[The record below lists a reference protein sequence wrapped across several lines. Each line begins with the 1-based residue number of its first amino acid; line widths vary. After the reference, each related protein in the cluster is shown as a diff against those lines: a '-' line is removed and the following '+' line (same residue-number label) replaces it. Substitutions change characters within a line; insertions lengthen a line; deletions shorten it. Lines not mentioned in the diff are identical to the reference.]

1 LQSNKLESMEKEI
14 YWQAFSENDARFD
27 GVFYTGV
34 RTTGIFCRPSCTAR
48 LPKRRNVV
56 FFDTYK
62 QAEEGGFRA
71 CLRCKPTEERPAD
84 PQVDAVVKACGLLES
99 EEQITL
105 EDLSAEVGMSA
116 SHLQR
121 VFKEI
126 IGVSPKKYAEARRM
140 EKFKTEIRKGHD
152 VVTAMYDAGYG
163 SSSRLYE
170 KASENMGMTPA
181 VYQKG
186 GKGMEINY
194 TIADSDIGRMLVAR
208 TPKGVCA
215 ITFGDDDAALVE
227 NLENEYPRAS
237 IVKDGKDLKDSVDA
251 ITQYLA
257 GKDKRLDLPVDVQ
270 ATAFQMQVWEALRK
284 IPYGKTVSYTDVAE
298 MLGDRK
304 KVRAVASACA
314 KNRVALVIPCHRVV
328 GAGGALSGYRWGIE
342 RKKKLIEAEQVRGS
356 KFDVQSS

>member
-1 LQSNKLESMEKEI
+1 MEKEI
-14 YWQAFSENDARFD
+14 YWQAFSENNPRFD

-34 RTTGIFCRPSCTAR
+34 LTTKIFCRPSCTAR
-48 LPKRRNVV
+48 LPKRQNVV
-56 FFDTYK
+56 FFDTAS

-71 CLRCKPTEERPAD
+71 CLRCKPKETNPVD
-84 PQVDAVVKACGLLES
+84 PQVEAIVKACELIEGED
-99 EEQITL
+99 QITL
-105 EDLSAEVGMSA
+105 DDLSAEVGLS
-116 SHLQR
+116 SYHLQR

-126 IGVSPKKYAEARRM
+126 IGVSPKKYAEAKRTER
-140 EKFKTEIRKGHD
+140 FKTEIRKGND

-194 TIADSDIGRMLVAR
+194 TITDSDIGRLLVAR
-208 TPKGVCA
+208 TPRGVCA
-215 ITFGDDDAALVE
+215 VTFGNNDAKLRE
-227 NLENEYPRAS
+227 NLETEYPRAT
-237 IVKDGKDLKDSVDA
+237 IEEDAKNLKDSVGA

-257 GKDKRLDLPVDVQ
+257 GKNKRLDLPVDVQ
-270 ATAFQMQVWEALRK
+270 ATAFQMQVWEILRR
-284 IPYGKTVSYTDVAE
+284 IPYGETVSYSQVAE
-298 MLGDRK
+298 MLGDKK

-328 GAGGALSGYRWGIE
+328 GSHGSLSGYRWGID
-342 RKKKLIEAEQVRGS
+342 RKKQLIEKESA
-356 KFDVQSS
+356 KKSSSAS